1 MLRDLE
7 AFSTFPLSA
16 VLDSPGQ
23 QPEEGYMES
32 IRGLTPPQLLVGTAA
47 LIVVGLAFAYF
58 SVFGDE
64 DAEVVG
70 YVIVTL
76 VAIAISAFLTLW
88 LVPREEAQPGAHR
101 PARTALILGILAF
114 LTLFG
119 FWTGLPFVLGVPA
132 LYLGAVG
139 QARARERPT
148 PPDERGAAGDA
159 ETPSER
165 LGAGEALAGTA
176 LGAVAVVL
184 GLLLCVIG

>member
-1 MLRDLE
+1 
-7 AFSTFPLSA
+7 
-16 VLDSPGQ
+16 
-23 QPEEGYMES
+23 MES
-32 IRGLTPPQLLVGTAA
+32 MRRLTPSQLLVGTAV
-47 LIVVGLAFAYF
+47 LVIVGLAMAYF
-58 SVFGDE
+58 GVFTDE
-64 DAEVVG
+64 EEEVVA
-70 YVIVTL
+70 YVIVTS

-114 LTLFG
+114 LTLVG

-139 QARARERPT
+139 QARARERPAT
-148 PPDERGAAGDA
+148 PPDEPGAVGGA

-165 LGAGEALAGTA
+165 LGAGEALAGTV

-184 GLLLCVIG
+184 GLLLCAIG

>member
-1 MLRDLE
+1 
-7 AFSTFPLSA
+7 
-16 VLDSPGQ
+16 
-23 QPEEGYMES
+23 MES
-32 IRGLTPPQLLVGTAA
+32 IRRLTPPQLLVGTAA
-47 LIVVGLAFAYF
+47 LIVVGLAIAYF

-64 DAEVVG
+64 DAEAVG

-148 PPDERGAAGDA
+148 TPPDERGAADDA

-165 LGAGEALAGTA
+165 LGAGEAVAGTA

-184 GLLLCVIG
+184 GLLLCVVG

>member
-1 MLRDLE
+1 
-7 AFSTFPLSA
+7 
-16 VLDSPGQ
+16 V
-23 QPEEGYMES
+23 ES
-32 IRGLTPPQLLVGTAA
+32 IRRLTPVQLLVGAAA
-47 LIVVGLAFAYF
+47 LIIVGLAFAYLD
-58 SVFGDE
+58 VGGNDDEGD
-64 DAEVVG
+64 VVG
-70 YVIVTL
+70 FVIVTL
-76 VAIAISAFLTLW
+76 IAIAISAFLTLW

-148 PPDERGAAGDA
+148 TPPSERGDADDA

-165 LGAGEALAGTA
+165 LGGGEALAGTA
-176 LGAVAVVL
+176 LGAAAVVL
-184 GLLLCVIG
+184 GLLLCIIG